1 MIPPSKNV
9 LLILGFAFEPHIPVH
24 VVDANDFDLLKGL
37 RIVEWVGQD
46 QKSLFYLQACTLAHD
61 SGLYAGSRLR
71 PVRWLA
77 TRALSYEATHLQAG
91 TLARDSTV
99 EL

>member
-1 MIPPSKNV
+1 MIPPSKHV

-37 RIVEWVGQD
+37 KIVEWVGQD
-46 QKSLFYLQACTLAHD
+46 QKSLFSLPCT
-61 SGLYAGSRLR
+61 GLYAGSRLR

-77 TRALSYEATHLQAG
+77 TQAC
-91 TLARDSTV
+91 TLARDSSV